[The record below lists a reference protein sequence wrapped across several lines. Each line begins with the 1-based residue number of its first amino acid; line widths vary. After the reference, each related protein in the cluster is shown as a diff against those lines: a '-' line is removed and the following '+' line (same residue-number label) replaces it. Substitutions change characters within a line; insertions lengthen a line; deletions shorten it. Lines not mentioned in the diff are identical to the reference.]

1 MGVLTMDFLVKANE
15 IKDELIQIRR
25 DFHRNP
31 ELGFELHRT
40 SQKVRDF
47 LEREGIEY
55 RIVAET
61 GIEAIIRG
69 GKTGN
74 GKTIAIR
81 GDMDA
86 LPLLDKKNASYSSK
100 DMGKMHACGH
110 DAHTTMLLGT
120 AKIMNAM
127 KKELKGNIKLFFEPA
142 EETVGGARLMIEQG
156 VLENPHVDAIIG
168 CHVDEGLPVGAI
180 GIKNDVVYAASNP
193 FKITIYG
200 KGAHGAS
207 PHKAV
212 DPIIIG
218 SNVIVAIQTLVSRE
232 VSPTSPAVVTVGTF
246 NGGTAQ
252 NIIPEEVTISGIIR
266 TMKLED
272 REYFKSRLKEIVES
286 VVKAFRGTC
295 EIEIQESYPCLY
307 NNNEMYKFFQRVA
320 TDVLSDKNVNIVK
333 EPTMGVESFAYFSLE
348 RPAMFYWLGCGNKE
362 KGIIYPAHSSLFD
375 IDEECIPIG
384 VALHCAAAFEFL
396 NNN

>member
-1 MGVLTMDFLVKANE
+1 MSNK
-15 IKDELIQIRR
+15 IKDELIEIRR

-40 SQKVRDF
+40 SQKVREF

-55 RIVAET
+55 RVIAET

-69 GKTGN
+69 EKPN
-74 GKTIAIR
+74 VKEKTIAIR
-81 GDMDA
+81 ADMDA
-86 LPLLDKKNASYSSK
+86 LPLMDKKNTLYSSK
-100 DMGKMHACGH
+100 ELGKMHACGH
-110 DAHTTMLLGT
+110 DAHTTMALGA
-120 AKIMNAM
+120 AKIMNSI
-127 KKELKGNIKLFFEPA
+127 KSEFSGNIKVLFEPA
-142 EETVGGARLMIEQG
+142 EETVGGARPMIAEG
-156 VLENPHVDAIIG
+156 VLENPYVDAIIG
-168 CHVDEGLPVGAI
+168 CHVDEGSPVGTI

-193 FKITIYG
+193 FNITIYG

-207 PHKAV
+207 PHKSI
-212 DPIIIG
+212 DPILIG
-218 SNVIVAIQTLVSRE
+218 SNVVVALQTLVSRE
-232 VSPTSPAVVTVGTF
+232 VSPTSPAVVTIGTF

-272 REYFKSRLKEIVES
+272 RQYVKERLVEITES
-286 VVKAFRGTC
+286 VVKAFRGSC
-295 EIEIQESYPCLY
+295 KIDIQESYPCLY
-307 NNNEMYKFFQRVA
+307 NNDDMYKFFHKVA
-320 TDVLSDKNVNIVK
+320 SNTIGNENINFVK

-362 KGIIYPAHSSLFD
+362 RGIIHPAHSSLFD
-375 IDEECIPIG
+375 IDEDCILVG
-384 VALHCAAAFEFL
+384 VALHCATAYEFL